1 MAISKEE
8 AAMYGYITGRVLPKK
23 TTRRALMLALRGV
36 FEAAKFTAPYAGRA
50 VVTGAP
56 AAAGAAAAYPITTGA
71 ALGLGALATPPGQ
84 ELLAM
89 AEQRGREDRDRFNFA
104 LDYLGEAV
112 QDPTFRAEVGKRARK
127 KVSKYNKAVSKGM
140 KALKSS
146 KFDGAK
152 GTLRN
157 PQTAFKKVNKVVSDM
172 KKGKKAPKKG
182 ATGVIANATKG
193 FFKKLSTHMKKPGV
207 GGRGGTGIIGRSWR

>member
-8 AAMYGYITGRVLPKK
+8 AALYGYITGKVVPRK
-23 TTRRALMLALRGV
+23 TTRRAFMLLLRGV
-36 FEAAKFTAPYAGRA
+36 FEAAKFAAPYAGRA
-50 VVTGAP
+50 AVTGVP

-112 QDPTFRAEVGKRARK
+112 QDPTFRTEVKKRAK
-127 KVSKYNKAVSKGM
+127 KRY
-140 KALKSS
+140 
-146 KFDGAK
+146 
-152 GTLRN
+152 
-157 PQTAFKKVNKVVSDM
+157 
-172 KKGKKAPKKG
+172 
-182 ATGVIANATKG
+182 
-193 FFKKLSTHMKKPGV
+193 
-207 GGRGGTGIIGRSWR
+207 

>member
-8 AAMYGYITGRVLPKK
+8 AYMYGYITGKVVPRK
-23 TTRRALMLALRGV
+23 TTRRAFALLLRGA
-36 FEAAKFTAPYAGRA
+36 FEAAKFAAPYAGRA
-50 VVTGAP
+50 VATGVP
-56 AAAGAAAAYPITTGA
+56 AAASTAAAYPITAGA
-71 ALGLGALATPPGQ
+71 ALGLGALQTPPGQ

-127 KVSKYNKAVSKGM
+127 KVSKYNKAVSMGM

-146 KFDGAK
+146 KFDGGK
-152 GTLRN
+152 GSLRN
-157 PQTAFKKVNKVVSDM
+157 PQSAFKKVNKTVSKM
-172 KKGKKAPKKG
+172 NKGQKVSGKGAIGAIKRGAGKVLGTIKKA
-182 ATGVIANATKG
+182 
-193 FFKKLSTHMKKPGV
+193 KPR
-207 GGRGGTGIIGRSWR
+207 RGILEKRYGNPFDR